1 LENIIM
7 ESTSTPARRRG
18 RPRKFPLPTVPTV
31 NPIVDVEALANAVV
45 RESKADIN
53 DLGSLEQAITAKLRA
68 IVDKELARQPVIQV
82 LLLTLPQVAQALQV
96 SEGTISNML
105 AAGQL
110 SSVSIR
116 GSRRVALDEVRRL
129 AQVGTN

>member
-1 LENIIM
+1 M